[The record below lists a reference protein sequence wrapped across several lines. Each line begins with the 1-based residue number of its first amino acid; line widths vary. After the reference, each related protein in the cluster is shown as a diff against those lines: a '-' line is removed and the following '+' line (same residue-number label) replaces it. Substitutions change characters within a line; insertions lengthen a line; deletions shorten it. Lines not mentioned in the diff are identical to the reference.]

1 MQDQIKSA
9 VKLYQEVT
17 GATQKQVATL
27 ADIDQI
33 YLNKILQGKYPA
45 SEKIV
50 SKLIAGG
57 IINPEKYPELVT
69 DIVKQELAMAALR
82 NTKVDLSAMAS
93 SIQAL
98 VSKGIRPEK
107 IPAFIRAIPL

>member
-1 MQDQIKSA
+1 MQEQIKSA

-17 GATQKQVATL
+17 GATQKQVAVL

-57 IINPEKYPELVT
+57 IINPDKYPELVT
-69 DIVKQELAMAALR
+69 DIVRQELAMTALK
-82 NTKVDLSAMAS
+82 NTKVDLPAVAS
-93 SIQAL
+93 SIQVL
-98 VSKGIRPEK
+98 VNKGIPVNK
-107 IPAFIRAIPL
+107 IPAAIRAISL

>member
-17 GATQKQVATL
+17 GASQKQVAVL

-33 YLNKILQGKYPA
+33 YLNKIMKGKYPA

-57 IINPEKYPELVT
+57 IINQDKYPELIT
-69 DIVKQELAMAALR
+69 DTVKQELAMTALK
-82 NTKVDLSAMAS
+82 NTKVDLPAVAS
-93 SIQAL
+93 SIQVL
-98 VSKGIRPEK
+98 INKGIPASK
-107 IPAFIRAIPL
+107 IPAAIRAIQV